1 MADEARP
8 SGGGGA
14 RRGAKALFGPGTF
27 IVRLA
32 GDGMA
37 PRFLDGDYLHVDPD
51 EPARDGR

>member
-8 SGGGGA
+8 SGGEGA
-14 RRGAKALFGPGTF
+14 GRGAKALFGSGTF